1 MYTHALQPN
10 YVKGNGVDPPL
21 GPEPECN

>member
-10 YVKGNGVDPPL
+10 YVKGNEVDPPL
-21 GPEPECN
+21 GPAPECN